1 MNDIEKMT
9 VAMMDIAKS
18 YGLGTPE
25 SRAIVT
31 ALEHARIVVGAAP
44 PHQ

>member
-1 MNDIEKMT
+1 MSNQAVIDKMT
-9 VAMMDIAKS
+9 EALLDMAKV

-31 ALEHARIVVGAAP
+31 AVEHARVVVGSK
-44 PHQ
+44 